1 MMAEAHTKIRKQI
14 AVQFLELVVAGQIDE
29 AYRKYVDMA
38 GVHHNAYFAAGFP
51 ALKKAMQDDQN
62 QHPDKRLDV
71 QNVLGDGELVAV
83 HSHLIITQGQAEMS
97 VVHLFRFAGDK
108 IVEMWDVGQSIPVDS
123 PNKDGAF

>member
-1 MMAEAHTKIRKQI
+1 MMAETQTQIRKHI

-29 AYRKYVDMA
+29 AYRKYVDIV
-38 GVHHNAYFAAGFP
+38 GVHHNAYFPAGFP

-83 HSHLIITQGQAEMS
+83 HSHLIITQDQAEMS
-97 VVHLFRFAGDK
+97 VVHLFRFTGDK
-108 IVEMWDVGQSIPVDS
+108 IVEMWDVGQSIPADS